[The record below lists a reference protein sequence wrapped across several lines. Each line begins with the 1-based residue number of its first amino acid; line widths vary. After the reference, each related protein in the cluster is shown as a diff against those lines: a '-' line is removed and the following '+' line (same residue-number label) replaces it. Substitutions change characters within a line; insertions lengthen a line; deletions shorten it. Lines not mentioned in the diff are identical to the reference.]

1 MLPFLLTPY
10 LKKVLW
16 GGSALA
22 PFKGLPAHLDH
33 IGESWEVSAMPGC
46 ESVVASGPYEGMTL
60 LELCRLHGKE
70 LMGKAVYESTG
81 GEFPLLVKFIDAADD
96 LSVQV
101 HPGDELARRR
111 HGCAGKCEMWYILHS
126 HPGTRLG
133 AGLREPLTPEDFERR
148 VSDGTFG
155 DAIEWYETSP
165 GDIFYLPAGRVHAIG
180 AGNMLLEVQ
189 QPSDITYRIYD
200 YNRRDD
206 AGNLRPLH
214 IDHARDAIDFST
226 ADTYRVSA
234 DGDTL
239 LRSEHFTVQ
248 RIDVVTDKP
257 YDLHRECFTALMSI
271 AGEATVATADG
282 SCSLTLQ
289 CGHSMIVPADT
300 AVVISGTA
308 TIITAIP

>member
-1 MLPFLLTPY
+1 
-10 LKKVLW
+10 
-16 GGSALA
+16 
-22 PFKGLPAHLDH
+22 
-33 IGESWEVSAMPGC
+33 MPGC

-60 LELCRLHGKE
+60 RELSREHGAE
-70 LMGKAVYESTG
+70 LMGKAVNERTG

-126 HPGTRLG
+126 QQGTRLG
-133 AGLREPLTPEDFERR
+133 AGLREQLTPEEFERR

-226 ADTYRVSA
+226 ADTYRVQA

-239 LRSEHFTVQ
+239 LRSEYFTVE
-248 RIDVVTDKP
+248 RIEVEADNP
-257 YDLHRECFTALMSI
+257 REVSHESFTALMCI
-271 AGEATVATADG
+271 DGEATVATADG
-282 SCSLTLQ
+282 ECSLTLQ
-289 CGHSMIVPADT
+289 RGHSMIVPANT
-300 AVVISGTA
+300 PVVISGSA
-308 TIITAIP
+308 TIISAIP